1 MRISSLYPV
10 VAVLV
15 GGALWTGCHRHS
27 TDVTPPAPAET
38 AVSPDDHTP
47 KILFLFLTIKRDS
60 AAQAG
65 ATIALTQTQLAPGRL
80 KTPVKIPRIAQPD
93 ELVCSFLDAQGAE
106 ISAQVVEDPLTASTE
121 YPEENGIMQ
130 RTYLYKSEAEL
141 FLRVQ
146 YAPRVARLRVN
157 KVMPDGTLVQMGM
170 LDVLSL
176 LEK

>member
-1 MRISSLYPV
+1 MHISLLRL
-10 VAVLV
+10 AVGILL
-15 GGALWTGCHRHS
+15 GGALWAGCHRHR
-27 TDVTPPAPAET
+27 TAMTPPTPAET
-38 AVSPDDHTP
+38 AIVPDENTP